1 MKHGSPTY
9 KAMFKKTI
17 QTQMVN
23 VINNTP
29 KTDISIN
36 IEFKTNADAFEAAM
50 KQTFGWFVK
59 EEPKVCGERLAVR
72 MWKWLLVQKR
82 GAS

>member
-1 MKHGSPTY
+1 
-9 KAMFKKTI
+9 MFKKTI
-17 QTQMVN
+17 QTQIVN

-72 MWKWLLVQKR
+72 MWKWLFVQKR